1 MSAMRDALR
10 DYLAM
15 RRALGFKL
23 VSDGT
28 ALLSFV
34 AFLEEAQA
42 DYIST
47 AIALAWAKIPT
58 SVQPAQWSKRL
69 GFVRGFARYCS
80 AFDPRNEIPPVG
92 LLPFEY
98 QRQAPY
104 NFSDKDIEALLLAAL
119 ALRAKDGLANH
130 TYHCLLSLLSVT
142 GMRIS
147 EALNLTLDDVDL
159 VDGIL
164 TINSSKFGKSRM
176 VPLHFS
182 TVTALVDYRERRGRF
197 LAGRQVA
204 HWFVNR
210 GGAKLLCDT
219 VDAMFRR
226 LADKL
231 GLVGEKGKRRP
242 RIHDLR
248 HRFAMQTLMRWYDD
262 GQDIERR
269 LPVLSAYL
277 GHVEVRNTYWY
288 LSSFPELLA
297 AAKDR
302 LERRWEATP

>member
-210 GGAKLLCDT
+210 RGTKMLCEA

-226 LADKL
+226 LADRL

-248 HRFAMQTLMRWYDD
+248 HRFAMKTLMRWYDD
-262 GQDIERR
+262 GQDIERL

>member
-1 MSAMRDALR
+1 
-10 DYLAM
+10 
-15 RRALGFKL
+15 
-23 VSDGT
+23 
-28 ALLSFV
+28 
-34 AFLEEAQA
+34 
-42 DYIST
+42 
-47 AIALAWAKIPT
+47 
-58 SVQPAQWSKRL
+58 
-69 GFVRGFARYCS
+69 
-80 AFDPRNEIPPVG
+80 
-92 LLPFEY
+92 
-98 QRQAPY
+98 
-104 NFSDKDIEALLLAAL
+104 
-119 ALRAKDGLANH
+119 
-130 TYHCLLSLLSVT
+130 
-142 GMRIS
+142 
-147 EALNLTLDDVDL
+147 
-159 VDGIL
+159 
-164 TINSSKFGKSRM
+164 M

-210 GGAKLLCDT
+210 RGTKMLCEA

-226 LADKL
+226 LADRL

-248 HRFAMQTLMRWYDD
+248 HRFAMKTLMRWYDD
-262 GQDIERR
+262 GQDIERL

>member
-10 DYLAM
+10 DYLAI

-23 VSDGT
+23 VSEGT

-34 AFLEEAQA
+34 AFLEQAQA

-47 AIALAWAKIPT
+47 ACALAWAQIPT
-58 SVQPAQWSKRL
+58 SVRAARWAARL
-69 GFVRGFARYCS
+69 RFVRGFARYCS
-80 AFDPRNEIPPVG
+80 AIDPRTEIPPVS

-104 NFSDKDIEALLLAAL
+104 FFSDKDIEALLLAAL
-119 ALRAKDGLANH
+119 ARPAKDGMANH
-130 TYHCLLSLLSVT
+130 TYHCLFGLLSVT
-142 GMRIS
+142 GLRIS
-147 EALNLTLDDVDL
+147 EAVNLTLDDVDL

-164 TINSSKFGKSRM
+164 TIRSSKFGKSRM
-176 VPLHFS
+176 VPLHLS
-182 TVTALVDYRERRGRF
+182 TVTALADYRGRRGRF
-197 LAGRQVA
+197 LAGRQVP

-210 GGAKLLCDT
+210 RGEQVRCGA
-219 VDAMFRR
+219 AEGMFRR
-226 LADKL
+226 LTNKL
-231 GLVGEKGKRRP
+231 GLVGEKGRRYP
-242 RIHDLR
+242 RLHDLR

-277 GHVEVRNTYWY
+277 GHVEVRDTYWY
-288 LSSFPELLA
+288 LSGCPQLLG
-297 AAKDR
+297 AAKNR
-302 LERRWEATP
+302 LERHWEARP

>member
-210 GGAKLLCDT
+210 RGTKMLCEA

-226 LADKL
+226 LADRL

-262 GQDIERR
+262 GQDIERL

>member
-28 ALLSFV
+28 GLLSFV
-34 AFLEEAQA
+34 AFLEQAQA
-42 DYIST
+42 EYIST
-47 AIALAWAKIPT
+47 AFALAWAQIPT
-58 SVQPAQWSKRL
+58 SVQPARWAVRL

-80 AFDPRNEIPPVG
+80 AIDPRTEIPPVG

-98 QRQAPY
+98 QRRAPY
-104 NFSDKDIEALLLAAL
+104 FFSDRDIEALLLAAL
-119 ALRAKDGLANH
+119 ALPAKDGMANH
-130 TYHCLLSLLSVT
+130 TYHCLLGLLSVT
-142 GMRIS
+142 GLRIS
-147 EALNLTLDDVDL
+147 EAVNLTLDDVDL
-159 VDGIL
+159 LDGVL
-164 TINSSKFGKSRM
+164 TIRSSKFGKSRM

-182 TVTALVDYRERRGRF
+182 TVTALADYRERRGRF
-197 LAGRQVA
+197 LAGRQVP

-210 GGAKLLCDT
+210 RAAQVRCDT
-219 VDAMFRR
+219 VDGMFRR
-226 LADKL
+226 LADRL
-231 GLVGEKGKRRP
+231 GLVGEKGQRHP
-242 RIHDLR
+242 RLHDLR
-248 HRFAMQTLMRWYDD
+248 HRFAMKTLMRWYDD

-277 GHVEVRNTYWY
+277 GHVEVRDTYWY
-288 LSSFPELLA
+288 LSACPQLLA

-302 LERRWEATP
+302 LERRLEATP

>member
-1 MSAMRDALR
+1 MSAMPDALR

-28 ALLSFV
+28 GLLSFV
-34 AFLEEAQA
+34 AFLEQAKA
-42 DYIST
+42 DYIT
-47 AIALAWAKIPT
+47 TALALSWAKIPT
-58 SVQPAQWSKRL
+58 SVQPARWAVRL

-80 AFDPRNEIPPVG
+80 AIDPRTEIPPVG

-210 GGAKLLCDT
+210 RGTKMLCEA

-226 LADKL
+226 LADRL

-248 HRFAMQTLMRWYDD
+248 HRFAMKTLMRWYDD
-262 GQDIERR
+262 GQDIERL

>member
-34 AFLEEAQA
+34 AFLEEARA

-47 AIALAWAKIPT
+47 EIALAWAQIPT
-58 SVQPAQWSKRL
+58 SVQPAQWARRL

-80 AFDPRNEIPPVG
+80 AIDPRNEIPPVG

-104 NFSDKDIEALLLAAL
+104 FFSDKDIEALLLAAL
-119 ALRAKDGLANH
+119 ARPAKDGLANH
-130 TYHCLLSLLSVT
+130 TYHCLLGLLSVT
-142 GMRIS
+142 GLRIS
-147 EALNLTLDDVDL
+147 EALNLMLDDVDL

-164 TINSSKFGKSRM
+164 TIRSSKFGKSRM

-197 LAGRQVA
+197 LAGRQIP

-210 GGAKLLCDT
+210 RGTKVLCDA
-219 VDAMFRR
+219 VEGMFRR
-226 LADKL
+226 LADRL
-231 GLVGEKGKRRP
+231 GLVGKKGKRRP

-248 HRFAMQTLMRWYDD
+248 HRFAMQTLMRWYDN
-262 GQDIERR
+262 GQDIERL

-277 GHVEVRNTYWY
+277 GHVEVRDTYWY
-288 LSSFPELLA
+288 LSGFPQLLA

-302 LERRWEATP
+302 LERRWEVTL

>member
-248 HRFAMQTLMRWYDD
+248 HRFAMKTLMRWYDD
-262 GQDIERR
+262 GQDIERL

>member
-147 EALNLTLDDVDL
+147 EALNLTLDNVDL

>member
-1 MSAMRDALR
+1 
-10 DYLAM
+10 
-15 RRALGFKL
+15 
-23 VSDGT
+23 
-28 ALLSFV
+28 
-34 AFLEEAQA
+34 
-42 DYIST
+42 
-47 AIALAWAKIPT
+47 
-58 SVQPAQWSKRL
+58 
-69 GFVRGFARYCS
+69 
-80 AFDPRNEIPPVG
+80 
-92 LLPFEY
+92 
-98 QRQAPY
+98 
-104 NFSDKDIEALLLAAL
+104 
-119 ALRAKDGLANH
+119 
-130 TYHCLLSLLSVT
+130 
-142 GMRIS
+142 
-147 EALNLTLDDVDL
+147 
-159 VDGIL
+159 
-164 TINSSKFGKSRM
+164 M

-248 HRFAMQTLMRWYDD
+248 HRFAMKTLMRWYDD
-262 GQDIERR
+262 GQDIERL

>member
-288 LSSFPELLA
+288 LSSFPELLS

>member
-210 GGAKLLCDT
+210 RGTKMLCEA

-226 LADKL
+226 LADRL